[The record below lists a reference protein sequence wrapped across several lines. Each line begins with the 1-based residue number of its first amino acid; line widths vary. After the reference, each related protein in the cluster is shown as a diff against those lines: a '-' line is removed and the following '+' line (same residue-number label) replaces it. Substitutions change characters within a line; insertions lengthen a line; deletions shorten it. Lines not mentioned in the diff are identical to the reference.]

1 MSYPFGEHLREV
13 ITGTLLV
20 FLWDE
25 DALAAQQQA
34 DAFAAACALLEVTV
48 LVRHSAPDSASI
60 AYVAHHPPTD
70 DQLAAAV
77 AQIRNQDEVPIP
89 APRVA
94 GSVRYRGHG
103 DDSTR

>member
-25 DALAAQQQA
+25 DAFAAQQQA
-34 DAFAAACALLEVTV
+34 EAFAAACALLEVTV
-48 LVRHSAPDSASI
+48 LVRHSAPDGASV
-60 AYVAHHPPTD
+60 AFVAHHPPTD

-77 AQIRNQDEVPIP
+77 AQVRNEREVPIP

-94 GSVRYRGHG
+94 GSVRYRRHG
-103 DDSTR
+103 DDSTH